1 MSRVG
6 PTRTAPRAPLPPF
19 VAGSARYRLTDPGR
33 FDNVRRGP
41 NWLVGRST
49 RAATDIAAANT
60 THGGGPVNILGIN
73 AVYHESAAAL
83 LVDGALVAAVE
94 EERFNRIKHGKEANF
109 DNPHQFPERAIR
121 FCLSHAGLS
130 ADGIDHVAFSF
141 DPRLRRAR
149 YRAEWWDP
157 RFEETFM
164 LRLAQVPGV
173 AEELLGRPLRQRFHF
188 VPHHL
193 AHAASAYFP
202 SGFDRAAILSIDGI
216 GEVAGS
222 MLAKAAGSRIQM
234 IETFD
239 YPHSLGF
246 LWEVF
251 SGYLGFSHYDA
262 SKVMGLA
269 AYGNPEV
276 FRRQFQSI
284 LRVGREDYAVDP
296 QVIGFEAAKFNKL
309 QTMFGPPRYPD
320 SEILPR
326 HADIAAALQASTNAA
341 VAALVR
347 RLKRKEPSDNLCFAG
362 GVALNCVTNEV
373 VRQSGAFANLFIPSA
388 PHDAG
393 TAIGAALVVHCAKQ
407 KTPPQRGNAT
417 PFLGPAFSR
426 REILAAVKSA
436 GLTHRRST
444 APARDAADMIADG
457 KIVAW
462 FQGRMEFG
470 PRALGNRSLLAD
482 PRRPDMR
489 NILNQKVK
497 HREDFRPF
505 APSVIAERADE
516 WFEVGTHSTSH
527 EFMLFACAVK
537 PDRRDRIP
545 AVTHQDGTARVQLVR
560 RDSNPRFHELISCF
574 FARTGVPLVV
584 NTSLNDSEPIV
595 CTPTDAIVTFRKSG
609 IDALFMDDVC
619 LTA

>member
-1 MSRVG
+1 
-6 PTRTAPRAPLPPF
+6 
-19 VAGSARYRLTDPGR
+19 
-33 FDNVRRGP
+33 
-41 NWLVGRST
+41 
-49 RAATDIAAANT
+49 
-60 THGGGPVNILGIN
+60 VNILGIN

-83 LVDGALVAAVE
+83 LVDGKLVAAVE
-94 EERFNRIKHGKEANF
+94 EERFNRIKHGKEADF

-121 FCLSHAGLS
+121 YCLKQAGLTA
-130 ADGIDHVAFSF
+130 ADIDHVAFSF
-141 DPRLRRAR
+141 DPKSRRKQ

-157 RFEETFM
+157 RLEETFR
-164 LRLAQVPGV
+164 LRMGEVPAV
-173 AEELLGRPLRQRFHF
+173 ADELFGRSLGQRLHF
-188 VPHHL
+188 VSHHL

-222 MLAKAAGSRIQM
+222 TLAKATGNRIQT

-276 FRRQFQSI
+276 FRGEFQSI
-284 LRVGREDYAVDP
+284 LRAGKEDYAVD
-296 QVIGFEAAKFNKL
+296 QRALGFQSTKFDRL
-309 QTMFGPPRYPD
+309 ESLFGPPRWQD
-320 SEILPR
+320 AGIERR
-326 HADIAAALQASTNAA
+326 HADIAAALQEATDAA
-341 VAALVR
+341 VTALVR
-347 RLKRKEPSDNLCFAG
+347 RLKRKVPFDNLCIAG

-373 VRQSGAFANLFIPSA
+373 IRQSGEFSDVFIPSA

-393 TAIGAALVVHCAKQ
+393 TAIGAALVVHCAKE
-407 KTPPQRGNAT
+407 KKPPQRGYST
-417 PFLGPAFSR
+417 PYLGPAFDR
-426 REILAAVKSA
+426 RDILAAVKSA
-436 GLTHRRST
+436 GLTPHRSK
-444 APARDAADMIADG
+444 APAREAAEMIADG

-489 NILNQKVK
+489 RILNQKVK

-505 APSVIAERADE
+505 APSVMAELADE
-516 WFEVGTHSTSH
+516 WFEVGAHLTSH
-527 EFMLFACAVK
+527 EFMLFAPQVK
-537 PDRRDRIP
+537 AERRDRIP
-545 AVTHQDGTARVQLVR
+545 AVLHQDGTARVQLVSEM
-560 RDSNPRFHELISCF
+560 SNPRFHELLSCF
-574 FARTGVPLVV
+574 HAQTGVPLVV
-584 NTSLNDSEPIV
+584 NTSFNDSEPIV

-609 IDALFMDDVC
+609 IDALFMDDVV
-619 LTA
+619 LTAQT